1 MAKIIALKES
11 IEGKN
16 YENPDDYRLTEK
28 QIRSFPDFKNISEEE
43 LLEIRDSL
51 YQFSLIVYEFIS
63 REKINT
69 VQIKAA

>member
-1 MAKIIALKES
+1 MAKIIALKDQM
-11 IEGKN
+11 EG
-16 YENPDDYRLTEK
+16 ENDENRDDYRLTAK

-43 LLEIRDSL
+43 LLEIRDTL

-69 VQIKAA
+69 LQIKAA